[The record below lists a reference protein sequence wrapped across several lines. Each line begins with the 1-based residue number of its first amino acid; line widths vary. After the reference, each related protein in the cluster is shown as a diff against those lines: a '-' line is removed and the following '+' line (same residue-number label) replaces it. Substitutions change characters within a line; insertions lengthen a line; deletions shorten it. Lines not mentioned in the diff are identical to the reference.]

1 MIIREILNVGR
12 AMAQIEVQIMTFV
25 IMRVF
30 SSSLLHPPSSARVH
44 KICNGKGAVTSVHA
58 IKPFLIA
65 VLDGGEWSNSR
76 PGLFTT
82 REGPPELV
90 WTLQYILNNEGVTIC
105 NQVNWL

>member
-58 IKPFLIA
+58 IKPFLT
-65 VLDGGEWSNSR
+65 LRLPN
-76 PGLFTT
+76 LF
-82 REGPPELV
+82 
-90 WTLQYILNNEGVTIC
+90 LNFSTSC
-105 NQVNWL
+105 M